1 MVLSDVKRGGVYHVR
16 SLDGGNDTMRHLEDL
31 GFLPGQSVSVVSR
44 IAGNL
49 IVNVKGSRVALSK
62 ELARSIIV

>member
-16 SLDGGNDTMRHLEDL
+16 SLDGGADLTRHLEDL
-31 GFLPGQSVSVVSR
+31 GFLPGEAISVVSR

-62 ELARSIIV
+62 ELARNIIV